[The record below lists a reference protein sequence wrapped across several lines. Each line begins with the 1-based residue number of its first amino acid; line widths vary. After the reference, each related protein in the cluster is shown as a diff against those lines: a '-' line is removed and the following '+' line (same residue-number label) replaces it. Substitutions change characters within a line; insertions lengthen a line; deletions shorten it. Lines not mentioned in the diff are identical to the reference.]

1 MGQPRGDEEDLLLA
15 EVADLYYAQDLT
27 QEQIARRF
35 AVSRSNVSRM
45 LKEARA
51 RGLVEIRI
59 HHPLPTRAALQ
70 AELQAR
76 FGLRAC
82 LVLAAEEDGE
92 GDPEDGAG
100 AGETARRIGALAARY
115 LQANVPD
122 HSAVGVGWGSTVYQ
136 VVSSGYLGRKPG
148 MSVVQLMGSI
158 GGATPDIDG
167 AQVAA
172 RLGRALGARVYYLH
186 APMVVTDPAV
196 RHGLLRDQHI
206 RKTMEVARR
215 AGTIV
220 ASVGAISEQSGIYRA
235 GYLHAADLE
244 YIRGEGAVGD
254 LCGAYYALDGALVP
268 LEITDRMMAVPAEVM
283 RNVPLRVGVSWGEQ
297 KALANLGAV
306 RSGLLNVLITD
317 EAAARAMLA
326 EVDREAVGAA

>member
-1 MGQPRGDEEDLLLA
+1 VGQQREGDEDLLLA

-59 HHPLPTRAALQ
+59 HHPLPTRPDLQAAL
-70 AELQAR
+70 ATR
-76 FGLRAC
+76 FGLRDC
-82 LVLAAEEDGE
+82 LVLADG
-92 GDPEDGAG
+92 DAPESGAPD
-100 AGETARRIGALAARY
+100 ETARKVGALAARY
-115 LQANVPD
+115 LQANVPE
-122 HSAVGVGWGSTVYQ
+122 HSIVGVGWGSTVYQ
-136 VVSSGYLGRKPG
+136 VVTSGYLGRKPG
-148 MSVVQLMGSI
+148 MSVVQLMGSV

-186 APMVVTDPAV
+186 APMVVTDAAV
-196 RHGLLRDQHI
+196 RHGLLRDPHI
-206 RKTMEVARR
+206 RKTLEMARQ
-215 AGTIV
+215 AGTFV
-220 ASVGAISEQSGIYRA
+220 ASVGAVSEQSGIYRA
-235 GYLHAADLE
+235 GYLHDADLE
-244 YIRGEGAVGD
+244 YIRGQGAVGD
-254 LCGAYYALDGALVP
+254 LCGAYYALDGSLCPV
-268 LEITDRMMAVPAEVM
+268 EITERTMAVGATVL
-283 RNVPLRVGVSWGEQ
+283 RGVPLRVGVSWGPR

-326 EVDREAVGAA
+326 LVEREAA